1 MAVALIIA
9 TFGCMIAAAFA
20 FLIAVYAAARGYWA
34 SAAGGALL
42 GILALAG
49 MADFM
54 GKVEASYHETIAS
67 AKGTTDD

>member
-1 MAVALIIA
+1 MAIAMIIA
-9 TFGCMIAAAFA
+9 TFGCMIAAALTIIITA
-20 FLIAVYAAARGYWA
+20 HSAAHGHWA

-49 MADFM
+49 MAGFM
-54 GKVEASYHETIAS
+54 GKVEASYHETIAN